1 MVGIRKARVEHF
13 ASRHLDVRRDKK
25 AVDRQNELSLVI
37 CPIGVSDRGHGRVF
51 PLRRNEAD
59 IRLVDQVKAH
69 GLRPIII
76 RRRYA
81 EIGLAA
87 AGKQVLV
94 EVSAA
99 NDVVSGFEFCLHVG
113 KQKLQLLVGNFSVRG
128 VGG

>member
-1 MVGIRKARVEHF
+1 MIGIRKAGVEHF
-13 ASRHLDVRRDKK
+13 ASRHLDIWRNKK
-25 AVDRQNELSLVI
+25 AVDRQNKLPLVI
-37 CPIGVSDRGHGRVF
+37 RPIGVSDRGHGRILPF
-51 PLRRNEAD
+51 RRDEPD
-59 IRLVDQVKAH
+59 IRLVDQVKAY
-69 GLRPIII
+69 GLCPVII

-87 AGKQVLV
+87 AGKQILV
-94 EVSAA
+94 EISAA